1 MILSGLNMKTLL
13 LGLVLSLAV
22 VAGGCA
28 GKPQPKFIVKPAAR
42 NTAPILTPDYAIAAQ
57 VVSVN
62 AAGRFVVL
70 SFPTGSLPK
79 VDQPLALYRGGLKVA
94 ELRVSG
100 PQEDNHTI
108 ADIISGT
115 AQAGDTVRDQ

>member
-1 MILSGLNMKTLL
+1 MNFSGLKMNTAR
-13 LGLVLSLAV
+13 LGLVLSLAL

-28 GKPQPKFIVKPAAR
+28 GKPPPKFIVKPAAK

-57 VVSVN
+57 VISVN
-62 AAGRFVVL
+62 TNGRFVVL
-70 SFPTGSLPK
+70 NYPTGPLPK
-79 VDQPLALYRGGLKVA
+79 LDQPLFLYRSGLKMA